1 MCIRDSPLLAELRK
15 YHQKVDYEILD
26 QRSGDGEITSILQ
39 KAKDADLVIIGSF
52 ISVSTEFASRLTARQ
67 RSTLQR
73 LQGLPN
79 PSVLISFGNPYLL
92 GELPNSEAFIVSWTG
107 ATEQVIQTVPA
118 LFGASEIR
126 GKLPVEV
133 PGIAAF
139 GSGIQLPKSVLRMG
153 TPESE
158 GMNREELRKLDSLV
172 YDAIQD
178 SVFPGAVVG
187 VVKNGS
193 MIWNRGY
200 GYHDYMKTRKTEARD
215 VFDLASITKVMATTT
230 ATMKLVED
238 GLISLNDPVSKF
250 IPEYR
255 SEPKSSITIR
265 NLLLHN
271 SGLPPF
277 RVYVDSIRTRDEI
290 VRAIRNEPLTGVPG
304 EKYVYSDLGMIL
316 LAEIV
321 EQVSGRSID
330 RYIRSEFFYPMG
342 MVTAHFTPL
351 QVGRWMAN
359 LIPPTEIDTVYDR
372 GVVQAKVHD
381 ERAYFMDGIAGH
393 AGLFASAR
401 DIAIW
406 ATMLQNG
413 GLYGGERYL
422 SPETIHLFTSV
433 QDQESR
439 RGLGFDH
446 KSGPNSTAGAYTSME
461 TYGHTGFTG
470 TSVWTDPERDLSIIL
485 LTNRTWPTRENGKRI
500 SEIRRKVAD
509 IVVQSIEERSWQEY
523 WLSEFQREMNDLP
536 TSVPVNLTK

>member
-1 MCIRDSPLLAELRK
+1 
-15 YHQKVDYEILD
+15 
-26 QRSGDGEITSILQ
+26 
-39 KAKDADLVIIGSF
+39 
-52 ISVSTEFASRLTARQ
+52 
-67 RSTLQR
+67 
-73 LQGLPN
+73 
-79 PSVLISFGNPYLL
+79 
-92 GELPNSEAFIVSWTG
+92 
-107 ATEQVIQTVPA
+107 
-118 LFGASEIR
+118 
-126 GKLPVEV
+126 
-133 PGIAAF
+133 
-139 GSGIQLPKSVLRMG
+139 MG

-158 GMNREELRKLDSLV
+158 GMNREQLRSLDSLI

-193 MIWNRGY
+193 MIWNKGY

-230 ATMKLVED
+230 ATMKLVEN
-238 GLISLNDPVSKF
+238 GLLSLNDPVSKF

-255 SEPKSSITIR
+255 SESKKSITIR

-277 RVYVDSIRTRDEI
+277 RIYVDSLRTREEI
-290 VRAIRNEPLTGVPG
+290 VDAIQNEPLTGVPG

-316 LAEIV
+316 LAEII

-330 RYIRSEFFYPMG
+330 QYIRREFFYPMG
-342 MVTAHFTPL
+342 MVTAHFNPL
-351 QVGRWMAN
+351 RVGRWMAN

-406 ATMLQNG
+406 TTMLQNG
-413 GLYGGERYL
+413 GVYGGERYL

-433 QDQESR
+433 QDEESR

-446 KSGPNSTAGAYTSME
+446 KSGPNSTAGALTSME

-470 TSVWTDPERDLSIIL
+470 TSVWTDPEKDLSIIL

-500 SEIRRKVAD
+500 SEIRRKVAN
-509 IVVQSIEERSWQEY
+509 IVVKSMVEQSWQEY
-523 WLSEFQREMNDLP
+523 WLSEFQREMDGLP
-536 TSVPVNLTK
+536 SSVPVNLTR